1 MAGMGVERY
10 KHLRDGPA
18 AVAAAA
24 DDDDDDDDDGDFKI
38 SVDETIQKNSSVPA
52 SDEMAQYYMLCK
64 DPSYI
69 AQGTVEVA
77 VSGGGTKSVFSLL
90 KWVAAIEIVCPAVAL
105 CLRSHLCA
113 VATSTSSEHTFSA
126 SGQTWSKLRQSLSPA
141 KLSLFMMLRK
151 NQRFLAECADVCT
164 EYKRT
169 NGQYEDHWSSDND
182 DSSDNDSD

>member
-1 MAGMGVERY
+1 ML
-10 KHLRDGPA
+10 KPA
-18 AVAAAA
+18 AAGGSCNMGRSLLAAARGTGA
-24 DDDDDDDDDGDFKI
+24 AATASAPRAAAGSMRDRHAACPQTSSSSTCLARRRKRVAGVGAAQANGDDDGDFKI

-90 KWVAAIEIVCPAVAL
+90 KWVAAIESVCPADAL

-113 VATSTSSEHTFSA
+113 LITSTSGERTFSA
-126 SGQTWSKLRQSLSPA
+126 SGRRGVS
-141 KLSLFMMLRK
+141 
-151 NQRFLAECADVCT
+151 
-164 EYKRT
+164 
-169 NGQYEDHWSSDND
+169 
-182 DSSDNDSD
+182 